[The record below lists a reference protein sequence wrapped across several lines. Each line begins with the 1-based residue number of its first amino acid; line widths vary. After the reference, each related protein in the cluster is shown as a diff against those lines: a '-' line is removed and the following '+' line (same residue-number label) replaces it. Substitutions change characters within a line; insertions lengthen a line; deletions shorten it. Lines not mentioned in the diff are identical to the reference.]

1 MREFLIKT
9 AALDTAI
16 KTLQPFISKE
26 ETRYYL
32 NGIFFEWKNG
42 DPKINMVA
50 TDGHKLCV
58 LQVEMDPATDIE
70 GDIAAIVPTLALKTI
85 LQMLKSIQKTD
96 YPLTLRFSPDNM
108 RLWVD
113 TVDQKAELKLIDGTF
128 PDYRRAIPTDKPKFS
143 IGLQKNQ
150 ATEAVKAVSKHKGT
164 EAMEWQLTDAQSPIK
179 LVGDNKLVV
188 IMPCRTTNAEIDL
201 GAAA

>member
-1 MREFLIKT
+1 MREFLINVGELT
-9 AALDTAI
+9 DAI
-16 KTLQPFISKE
+16 KALQPFISTE

-42 DPKINMVA
+42 DPRMNMVA

-58 LQVEMDPATDIE
+58 MQVGIE
-70 GDIAAIVPTLALKTI
+70 PEESFKGDIACIVPTEALKTI
-85 LQMLKSIQKTD
+85 LLMLKGVKRLPSITFKIEDT
-96 YPLTLRFSPDNM
+96 NM
-108 RLWVD
+108 RCSID
-113 TVDQKAELKLIDGTF
+113 CIDQKAEFKCIDGTF
-128 PDYRRAIPTDKPKFS
+128 PDYRRVIPTDKPKFS

-201 GAAA
+201 GNAA